1 MFKYFINQPSRI
13 VFTSGGTRHVIPL
26 HVGLIQLDT
35 SDIFKLSYIPDYG
48 RSNNKDVI
56 YFEKRYRDCCN
67 KTKRIYKLQ
76 ERVLVD
82 IPRVYFKNIIIGDCV
97 LSAVWRDEERI
108 KEISVIP
115 AEEFKNIFK

>member
-1 MFKYFINQPSRI
+1 
-13 VFTSGGTRHVIPL
+13 VFTSGVTRHVIPL

-35 SDIFKLSYIPDYG
+35 SDIFKLNYIPDYG

-56 YFEKRYRDCCN
+56 CFEKRYRDCCN

-82 IPRVYFKNIIIGDCV
+82 IPRVYFKNISIGDCV

-108 KEISVIP
+108 KEISIIP